1 LGPSDSRSI
10 TRQESGVLCGQ
21 IKEKTVN
28 SIEKTAELED
38 VKINVKLKISSLW
51 VAMLF
56 VFAYVDIFAFYR
68 PGIIEGIMA
77 GKVATFQINQG
88 FLFLT
93 TLYILIP
100 SIMVFLS
107 LVLKP
112 KVNRWTNIMVG
123 MLYVVSILLSCIG
136 ETWAFYIFGGMV
148 ESLLLL
154 LIVWYAWTWP
164 KQESQL

>member
-1 LGPSDSRSI
+1 M
-10 TRQESGVLCGQ
+10 
-21 IKEKTVN
+21 N
-28 SIEKTAELED
+28 SIKKTSEMED
-38 VKINVKLKISSLW
+38 VKINVKLKISALW
-51 VAMLF
+51 IAILF

-68 PGIIEGIMA
+68 PGFIEGIMA
-77 GKVATFQINQG
+77 GKVATFQINQV

-112 KVNRWTNIMVG
+112 KVNRWTNIIVG
-123 MLYVVSILLSCIG
+123 ILYLVINSLSCIG
-136 ETWAFYIFGGMV
+136 EIWAFYIFGSIV

-154 LIVWYAWTWP
+154 LIIWYAWKWP
-164 KQESQL
+164 RKEESPDNKI

>member
-1 LGPSDSRSI
+1 MKNNMEKMDS
-10 TRQESGVLCGQ
+10 
-21 IKEKTVN
+21 IKKTT
-28 SIEKTAELED
+28 EMED
-38 VKINVKLKISSLW
+38 VKINVKLKISALW
-51 VAMLF
+51 IAMLF

-68 PGIIEGIMA
+68 PGIIEGIME
-77 GKVATFQINQG
+77 GKVATFQIDQV

-112 KVNRWTNIMVG
+112 KVNRWTNIIVG
-123 MLYVVSILLSCIG
+123 MLYIVSILGSCIG
-136 ETWAFYIFGGMV
+136 ETWAFYIFGSIV

-154 LIVWYAWTWP
+154 LIIWYAWKWP
-164 KQESQL
+164 NSKGGSGDKS

>member
-1 LGPSDSRSI
+1 M
-10 TRQESGVLCGQ
+10 
-21 IKEKTVN
+21 
-28 SIEKTAELED
+28 ED
-38 VKINVKLKISSLW
+38 IKINVKLKISALW

-77 GKVATFQINQG
+77 GKVATFQINQL

-112 KVNRWTNIMVG
+112 KINRQTNIIVG
-123 MLYVVSILLSCIG
+123 ILYIVSILLSLIG
-136 ETWAFYIFGGMV
+136 EMWAFYVFGSIV
-148 ESLLLL
+148 ESLLLSM
-154 LIVWYAWTWP
+154 IVWYAWKWP
-164 KQESQL
+164 KQEDGPHN

>member
-1 LGPSDSRSI
+1 M
-10 TRQESGVLCGQ
+10 TNV
-21 IKEKTVN
+21 IKEETIN
-28 SIEKTAELED
+28 SIKKTTEMED
-38 VKINVKLKISSLW
+38 VKINVKLKISALW
-51 VAMLF
+51 ISMLF

-68 PGIIEGIMA
+68 SGIIEGIMA
-77 GKVATFQINQG
+77 GKVATFQINQV

-112 KVNRWTNIMVG
+112 KVNRWTNIIVG
-123 MLYVVSILLSCIG
+123 MLYIVSILGSCIG
-136 ETWAFYIFGGMV
+136 ETWAFYIFGSIV

-154 LIVWYAWTWP
+154 LIIWYAWKWP
-164 KQESQL
+164 RKEGSPDNKI